1 MSTAGTLRGVIR
13 KSVMSVLYVTVNCA
27 RSRCSC
33 HSRCT
38 GRRARRTAATLA
50 LLPCC
55 STSLCALPFRLCNCS
70 STPAQSLRTHRP
82 AAVLRRQE
90 QTLCACLARAQQRP
104 APACPSHAS
113 TRAQL
118 VLSFIRFQNE
128 EIQWGKKAKSRDA
141 ARPFVVLVPLPPC
154 LPPTRDRLVPF
165 IDACTMTLSRLTI
178 FHGPSPWS
186 TRANMTQTCPH
197 RAFLPNSLAQ

>member
-13 KSVMSVLYVTVNCA
+13 KSVVSVLYVTVNCA

-38 GRRARRTAATLA
+38 GRRTLRTHAALT

-55 STSLCALPFRLCNCS
+55 STSLCALPFRLCNCP

-90 QTLCACLARAQQRP
+90 QTLRSRLRSCPLVSVWSAVPVLRVPARWQRRPVARHPAAVTWPLSPARLRSCLSARRP
-104 APACPSHAS
+104 ALHA
-113 TRAQL
+113 R
-118 VLSFIRFQNE
+118 R
-128 EIQWGKKAKSRDA
+128 
-141 ARPFVVLVPLPPC
+141 VLVF
-154 LPPTRDRLVPF
+154 TRRDRS
-165 IDACTMTLSRLTI
+165 IACAR
-178 FHGPSPWS
+178 
-186 TRANMTQTCPH
+186 C
-197 RAFLPNSLAQ
+197 